1 MPSAKSSLLNA
12 RGKRTLQNRPSIS
25 TGTSTCQSSEC
36 AYSGRSGYRSP
47 PVHRYPARRLQWSP
61 IARHFLHL
69 RRRSLSHASRTFRA
83 GCSIS
88 CPARLRVRSGRPPT
102 NRVSERRAG
111 RSGSAG
117 QPALMLIQCKASIQ
131 PHNKKDLMTPEANH
145 RRFAIKTKNKNI
157 RIFRNAGRNR
167 WNGVAG
173 ECVAALPVSTR
184 LHDALP
190 GQLAQ
195 FMQSLKERGF
205 FFLGTAGHTMAFLDI
220 FEGKFRPHVLGGERR
235 DLRSARAF
243 ALLTSRRFELTHPL
257 IFKLRAE
264 IVLHRFVLNLRSD
277 SDFIKR
283 LYPRPLL
290 MRDIAQ
296 HPRGILAVHLV
307 YLIQEFTSHDQKC
320 PDQNRRAEGERPRRI
335 AYKHD
340 KAQESPARV
349 SMLQSRSRIRGG

>member
-1 MPSAKSSLLNA
+1 MKW
-12 RGKRTLQNRPSIS
+12 RCG
-25 TGTSTCQSSEC
+25 GVC
-36 AYSGRSGYRSP
+36 RS
-47 PVHRYPARRLQWSP
+47 
-61 IARHFLHL
+61 
-69 RRRSLSHASRTFRA
+69 
-83 GCSIS
+83 
-88 CPARLRVRSGRPPT
+88 
-102 NRVSERRAG
+102 
-111 RSGSAG
+111 
-117 QPALMLIQCKASIQ
+117 
-131 PHNKKDLMTPEANH
+131 
-145 RRFAIKTKNKNI
+145 
-157 RIFRNAGRNR
+157 
-167 WNGVAG
+167 
-173 ECVAALPVSTR
+173 LPVSTR

-220 FEGKFRPHVLGGERR
+220 FEGKFRPHELGGERR

-264 IVLHRFVLNLRSD
+264 IVLHRFVLSLCSD

-307 YLIQEFTSHDQKC
+307 YLIQEFTRLTIKNVQIKIDGPRESARAVLLISMIKPRNHRPVC
-320 PDQNRRAEGERPRRI
+320 PCFNRVLE
-335 AYKHD
+335 
-340 KAQESPARV
+340 
-349 SMLQSRSRIRGG
+349 